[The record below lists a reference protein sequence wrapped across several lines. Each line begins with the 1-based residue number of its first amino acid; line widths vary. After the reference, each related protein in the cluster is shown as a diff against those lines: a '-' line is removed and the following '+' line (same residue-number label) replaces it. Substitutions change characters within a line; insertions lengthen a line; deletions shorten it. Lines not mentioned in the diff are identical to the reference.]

1 MPKRTDEQIV
11 KEHEK
16 RYSNAR
22 GFLAKAEASV
32 RYWSKR
38 AGSSHGKEMLQ
49 AAVARRAAR
58 REQVAAELRIIE
70 RHRDH
75 TVTSVSAEGLA
86 FVAGQ
91 EGFRANAYWDP
102 YGKVWTQGYGETHG
116 VTRGHAWT
124 RASAL
129 RRLNDRLNSDY
140 LEPVLR
146 FCRDHGFEPKQG
158 EADALASFAY
168 NLGPG
173 VFNTTSSIGRA
184 IMSHDRNRIANALL
198 LYDRSGGKKLLGL
211 TLRRRK
217 ERSMFLNAK

>member
-1 MPKRTDEQIV
+1 MAKRTDAQIV
-11 KEHEK
+11 AEHQK
-16 RYSNAR
+16 RYSTAR

-49 AAVARRAAR
+49 AAVARREVR
-58 REQVAAELRIIE
+58 RKQVADELKIIE

-75 TVTSVSAEGLA
+75 TVSSVSAEGLA

-91 EGFRANAYWDP
+91 EGFVANVYRDAV
-102 YGKVWTQGYGETHG
+102 GVATQGYGETHG
-116 VTRGHAWT
+116 ITPGRAWT
-124 RASAL
+124 REYAL
-129 RRLNDRLNSDY
+129 QRLKTRINDDY
-140 LEPVLR
+140 LAPVLR
-146 FCRDHGFEPKQG
+146 FCRAHGFEPNQA

-168 NLGPG
+168 NLGAG
-173 VFNTTSSIGRA
+173 VFSEHTDIGRA
-184 IMSHDRNRIANALL
+184 IMSHDRQRIANTLL
-198 LYDRSGGKKLLGL
+198 EYDKAGGHALLGL